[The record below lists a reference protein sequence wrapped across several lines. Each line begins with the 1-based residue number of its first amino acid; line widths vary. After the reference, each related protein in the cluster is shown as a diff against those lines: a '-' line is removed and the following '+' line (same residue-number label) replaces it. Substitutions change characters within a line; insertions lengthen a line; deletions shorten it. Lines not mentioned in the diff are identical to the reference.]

1 MRMQINEVNTVMS
14 KLVVCITGAT
24 GAIYGVRLLEM
35 LAEINVESH
44 LVLSRWAK
52 VTIRE
57 ETDFSVEYVK
67 NLAARVYSDADQ
79 AAPVSSGSFK
89 HDGVIIAPCS
99 MKTLAGIRAGYADN
113 LIVRSADV
121 ALKERRKLILMVRET
136 PLNVIHLENMLA
148 VARAGGQMFPA
159 TPAFYHRP
167 ESLDDVINH
176 SVGRLLDLVGLDV
189 PRLPRWH
196 GLNNISETNQ

>member
-1 MRMQINEVNTVMS
+1 MS

-24 GAIYGVRLLEM
+24 GAIYGIRLLEM

-113 LIVRSADV
+113 LIIRSADV

-159 TPAFYHRP
+159 MPAFYNRP

>member
-1 MRMQINEVNTVMS
+1 MS

-24 GAIYGVRLLEM
+24 GAIYGIRLLEM
-35 LAEINVESH
+35 LAELNVESH

-57 ETDFSVEYVK
+57 ETDYTVDYVK
-67 NLAARVYSDADQ
+67 KLAAKVYSDADQ
-79 AAPVSSGSFK
+79 SAPVSSGSFK

-136 PLNVIHLENMLA
+136 PLNLIHLENMLA
-148 VARAGGQMFPA
+148 VARAGGLMFPA

-167 ESLDDVINH
+167 ENLDDVINH
-176 SVGRLLDLVGLDV
+176 SVGRLLDLVGLDA
-189 PRLPRWH
+189 PRLPRWN
-196 GLNNISETNQ
+196 GLNNNSDTNH

>member
-1 MRMQINEVNTVMS
+1 MS

-24 GAIYGVRLLEM
+24 GAIYGIRLLEM
-35 LAEINVESH
+35 LAELNVETH
-44 LVLSRWAK
+44 LILSRWAK

-57 ETDFSVEYVK
+57 ETDYAIDDVK
-67 NLAARVYSDADQ
+67 KLASRVYSDADQ

-99 MKTLAGIRAGYADN
+99 MKTLAGIRCGYADN
-113 LIVRSADV
+113 LIARAADV
-121 ALKERRKLILMVRET
+121 ALKERRRLILMVRET
-136 PLNVIHLENMLA
+136 PLNIIHLENMLA
-148 VARAGGQMFPA
+148 VARAGGLMFPA

-176 SVGRLLDLVGLDV
+176 SVGRLLDLAGLDA
-189 PRLPRWH
+189 PCLSRWQ
-196 GLNNISETNQ
+196 GLSKSTMTQTEGTTL

>member
-1 MRMQINEVNTVMS
+1 MS

-24 GAIYGVRLLEM
+24 GAIYGIRLLEM
-35 LAEINVESH
+35 LAELNVESH

-57 ETDFSVEYVK
+57 ETDYTVDYVQK
-67 NLAARVYSDADQ
+67 LAAHVYSDADQ
-79 AAPVSSGSFK
+79 SAPVSSGSFK

-136 PLNVIHLENMLA
+136 PLNLIHLENMLA
-148 VARAGGQMFPA
+148 VARAGGLMFPA

-167 ESLDDVINH
+167 ENLDDVINH
-176 SVGRLLDLVGLDV
+176 SVGRLLDLVGLDA
-189 PRLPRWH
+189 PRLPRWN
-196 GLNNISETNQ
+196 GLNNSSDTNH

>member
-1 MRMQINEVNTVMS
+1 MS

-24 GAIYGVRLLEM
+24 GAIYGIRLLEM
-35 LAEINVESH
+35 LAELNVESH

-57 ETDFSVEYVK
+57 ETDYTVDDVK
-67 NLAARVYSDADQ
+67 KLAEKVYSDADQ
-79 AAPVSSGSFK
+79 SAPVSSGSFK

-136 PLNVIHLENMLA
+136 PLNLIHLENMLA
-148 VARAGGQMFPA
+148 VARAGGLMFPA

-167 ESLDDVINH
+167 ENLDDVINH
-176 SVGRLLDLVGLDV
+176 SVGRLLDLVGLDA
-189 PRLPRWH
+189 PRLPRWN
-196 GLNNISETNQ
+196 GLNNNSDTNH

>member
-1 MRMQINEVNTVMS
+1 MS

-113 LIVRSADV
+113 LIIRSADV

-148 VARAGGQMFPA
+148 VARVGGQIFPA
-159 TPAFYHRP
+159 MPAFYHRP

-176 SVGRLLDLVGLDV
+176 SVGRLLDLVGLEV

-196 GLNNISETNQ
+196 GLNNISDTNQ